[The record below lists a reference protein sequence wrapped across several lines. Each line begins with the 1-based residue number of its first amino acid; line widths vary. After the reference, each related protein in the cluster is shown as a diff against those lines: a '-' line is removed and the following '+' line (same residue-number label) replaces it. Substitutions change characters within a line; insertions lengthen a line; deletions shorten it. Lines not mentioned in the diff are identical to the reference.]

1 MTLKALELRTDK
13 FFKKYIDLIKKYI
26 DKIN

>member
-1 MTLKALELRTDK
+1 MTLEALGLRTDK
-13 FFKKYIDLIKKYI
+13 FFEKYIDLIKKYI